1 MLALDWIEKLGNLIN
16 APQDFAKQD
25 TLATKQSSL
34 STPASSGS
42 VESSRSRAVAVSE
55 DRL

>member
-1 MLALDWIEKLGNLIN
+1 MLVLDWIEKLGNLIN

-25 TLATKQSSL
+25 TLATQQSSL

-42 VESSRSRAVAVSE
+42 EESSRCRAVAVSE